1 MENKIL
7 NLRELLN
14 KYNYEYHVLDTPT
27 IDDIEYDSLMRQL
40 IELELQNPQFDDP
53 NSPTHRVGST
63 VLSQFDKVQHIIPM
77 LSLGNVFNYDEL
89 SDFIDKIKKEI
100 GECQFVA
107 ECKIDGLAMSLT
119 YDNNEFIQGVTRGD
133 GTIGENVTSN
143 IKTVKSVPLKIDYVN
158 TLQVRGEIF
167 MPKKS
172 FNKLNKIREENGDE
186 LFANCR
192 NAAAGSIRQLNSK
205 ICASRNLDGF
215 WYHLPQGEK
224 YGIDNHYD
232 SLMFID
238 KLGFK
243 VNKKYTRLFN
253 NVDEIW
259 QFIMELTEIREELP
273 FDIDGVVIKVNNF
286 KQQEKLGYTAKFPK
300 WAVAYKFPALQV
312 ITKLEDIFITVGRT
326 GKITPNAKLEQVFV
340 AGTKVGFAQL
350 HNEDIIK
357 SKDIRIND
365 YVIIRKAGDIIPE
378 VVSSI
383 KERRDDTQI
392 EYVFPT
398 HCPICG
404 HKIYRYEKEA
414 HHYCINVDCP
424 ARVVES
430 IAHFASRDAMNID
443 TLGIKKVEAFHNNG
457 WLNKIEDIFSLSK
470 YEKQICDAPGFGK
483 KSYNNLIESIEIS
496 KQNSLEKI
504 LNGLGIKQV
513 GDKASKVL
521 AKHFKNID
529 ALINVEIFQLETIR
543 DIGSITA
550 VAIYDYFNETSNL
563 EMIQVLK
570 DNHVNLIYL
579 GEQVQESIFSGK
591 NIVLTGSLSV
601 YNRKEATALL
611 EKLGANVVGSVSAK
625 TSLVIYGESAG
636 SKLKKA
642 NELNIDTMSEDDFVS
657 LVKQYD

>member
-7 NLRELLN
+7 KLRELLN
-14 KYNYEYHVLDTPT
+14 KYNYEYQVLDKPT
-27 IDDIEYDSLMRQL
+27 IDDVEYDNLMRQL
-40 IELELQNPQFDDP
+40 IELEQENPQFDDP
-53 NSPTHRVGST
+53 NSPTHRVGSI
-63 VLSQFDKVQHIIPM
+63 VLSQFEKVQHAIPM
-77 LSLGNVFNYDEL
+77 LSLGNVFNYEEL

-119 YDNNEFIQGVTRGD
+119 YDSNEFIQGVTRGD

-143 IKTVKSVPLKIDYVN
+143 IKTVKSVPLKIDYAN

-205 ICASRNLDGF
+205 VCASRNLDGF
-215 WYHLPQGEK
+215 WYHVPQGEK

-253 NVDEIW
+253 DVDEIW
-259 QFIMELTEIREELP
+259 KFIMELSEIREQLP

-312 ITKLEDIFITVGRT
+312 VTKLEDIFITVGRT

-383 KERRDDTQI
+383 KERRDDSQI

-414 HHYCINVDCP
+414 HHYCSNVDCP
-424 ARVVES
+424 ARVVE
-430 IAHFASRDAMNID
+430 
-443 TLGIKKVEAFHNNG
+443 
-457 WLNKIEDIFSLSK
+457 
-470 YEKQICDAPGFGK
+470 
-483 KSYNNLIESIEIS
+483 
-496 KQNSLEKI
+496 
-504 LNGLGIKQV
+504 
-513 GDKASKVL
+513 
-521 AKHFKNID
+521 
-529 ALINVEIFQLETIR
+529 
-543 DIGSITA
+543 
-550 VAIYDYFNETSNL
+550 
-563 EMIQVLK
+563 
-570 DNHVNLIYL
+570 
-579 GEQVQESIFSGK
+579 
-591 NIVLTGSLSV
+591 
-601 YNRKEATALL
+601 
-611 EKLGANVVGSVSAK
+611 
-625 TSLVIYGESAG
+625 
-636 SKLKKA
+636 
-642 NELNIDTMSEDDFVS
+642 
-657 LVKQYD
+657 

>member
-7 NLRELLN
+7 KLRELLN
-14 KYNYEYHVLDTPT
+14 KYNYEYQVLDKPT
-27 IDDIEYDSLMRQL
+27 IDDVEYDNLMRQL
-40 IELELQNPQFDDP
+40 IELEQENPQFDDP
-53 NSPTHRVGST
+53 NSPTHRVGSI
-63 VLSQFDKVQHIIPM
+63 VLSQFEKVQHAIPM
-77 LSLGNVFNYDEL
+77 LSLGNVFNYEEL

-119 YDNNEFIQGVTRGD
+119 YDSNEFIQGVTRGD

-143 IKTVKSVPLKIDYVN
+143 IKTVKSVPLKIDYAN

-205 ICASRNLDGF
+205 VCASRNLDGF
-215 WYHLPQGEK
+215 WYHVPQGEK

-253 NVDEIW
+253 DVDEIW
-259 QFIMELTEIREELP
+259 KFIMELSEIREQLP

-312 ITKLEDIFITVGRT
+312 VTKLEDIFITVGRT

-383 KERRDDTQI
+383 KERRDDSQI

-470 YEKQICDAPGFGK
+470 YETQICDAPGFGI

-496 KQNSLEKI
+496 KQNSLEKV

-529 ALINVEIFQLETIR
+529 GLINAEIFQLETIR

-579 GEQVQESIFSGK
+579 GEQVQESVFSGK

-642 NELNIDTMSEDDFVS
+642 NDLNIDTMSEDDFVS